1 MKMPADGII
10 ELDRVR
16 RSHLMGDGEVH
27 ALDGL
32 SLSVQEGEC
41 LAITGASGCG
51 KSSLLNVLGLL
62 DAPTAGTYRFAGQ
75 DVRALN
81 SRALARLRWES
92 IGFVFQQF
100 HLLPHLSALDNV
112 ALPLCYGS
120 LGAAELKRRASE
132 ALQAVDLLD
141 RATHRPDQLS
151 GGQCQRV
158 AIARAL
164 VGRPRMLLADEP
176 TGALDSVNGEL
187 VLQLLLALHR
197 THGMTL
203 IVVTH
208 DADLAHRMPRCLRLS
223 DGRVQSDQSHES
235 GHG

>member
-1 MKMPADGII
+1 MAAQGII
-10 ELDRVR
+10 ELDQVR
-16 RSHLMGDGEVH
+16 RSYLMGDVEVH
-27 ALDGL
+27 ALDGV

-62 DAPTAGTYRFAGQ
+62 DAPSAGTYRLAGK
-75 DVRALN
+75 DVHTLN
-81 SRALARLRWES
+81 SRALARLRGEF

-120 LGAAELKRRASE
+120 LSAAELKRRASE

-164 VGRPRMLLADEP
+164 VGHPRVLLADEP

-208 DADLAHRMPRCLRLS
+208 DADLARRMPRCLRLS
-223 DGRVQSDQSHES
+223 DGRVHSDTRHEAAY
-235 GHG
+235 G